1 MINED
6 ILNHPLFFFVID
18 FLLSLICTFVLFKF
32 LKSSA
37 SIIKPTWRAGGA
49 IAGFIIIFSM
59 SFYFTDS
66 WIDKYEIWEQETKS
80 YDINGVILLDSALY
94 HDGTEII
101 EMPPSERTL
110 TNNDGSFTLKS
121 VKFYQ
126 NKISGFRIMA
136 EREKY
141 ITIQKE
147 FDTAEFEIN
156 EHKLII
162 SIKDT
167 IKLKKIPKEILE
179 RYNND

>member
-18 FLLSLICTFVLFKF
+18 FLLSLICTFILFKF

-49 IAGFIIIFSM
+49 IAGFILIFSM

-66 WIDKYEIWEQETKS
+66 WIDKYKIWERETKS
-80 YDINGVILLDSALY
+80 YDIDGVILLDSALY
-94 HDGTEII
+94 HDGTDII
-101 EMPPSERTL
+101 EMPPSERTH
-110 TNNDGSFTLKS
+110 TNKDGSFTLKG

-126 NKISGFRIMA
+126 NEISGFKIKA
-136 EREKY
+136 ERDNY
-141 ITIQKE
+141 IPFQKE

-162 SIKDT
+162 TIKDT
-167 IKLKKIPKEILE
+167 IKLKKTPKEILE
-179 RYNND
+179 RYNNY

>member
-18 FLLSLICTFVLFKF
+18 FLLSLICTFILFKF

-66 WIDKYEIWEQETKS
+66 WIDKYKIWEQETKS
-80 YDINGVILLDSALY
+80 YDIDGVILLDSALY
-94 HDGTEII
+94 HDGIDII
-101 EMPPSERTL
+101 EMPPSERTH
-110 TNNDGSFTLKS
+110 TNKDGSFTLKG

-126 NKISGFRIMA
+126 NEISGFKIKA
-136 EREKY
+136 ERNEY
-141 ITIQKE
+141 ITFRKE

-162 SIKDT
+162 TIKDT
-167 IKLKKIPKEILE
+167 IKLKKTPKEIWE
-179 RYNND
+179 RYN